1 MSLKKI
7 LILSWC
13 LFLASGAALADAIT
27 LNPTHPER
35 YIVLKGDTL
44 WDISGR
50 FLTEPWRWP
59 EIWEVNPQIRNPHL
73 IYPGDEITLS
83 YKDGKPV
90 LRVHRRGRPTVKLSP
105 GVRTLPRETGAIPA
119 IPIDA
124 IKQFLSRPRVVNE
137 GELDA
142 APYIVSVGKEHLV
155 AGKEFSVYVRG
166 IKDGEA
172 SRYAV
177 LRNGPAYT
185 HRVEGKEEILGY
197 EAVHVADALLERGG
211 DPVTMRLTSSTREVR
226 IGDRLLPVQDQRAEQ
241 NFIPRAPGQAVSG
254 EIISVLD
261 GVTQVG
267 QYQVV
272 VLNMGER
279 EGVEVGHVMAVYQ
292 RGKKVRDRYAV
303 AQATTNLNTVKE
315 TDPDMQGGFAGFFA
329 SADRLVRSLHLALTP
344 KIKAHQEVRLPE
356 ERAGILMVF
365 RPFERVSYALVMDAI
380 RPMHVADRVRN
391 P

>member
-1 MSLKKI
+1 M
-7 LILSWC
+7 
-13 LFLASGAALADAIT
+13 ADTLT

-35 YIVLKGDTL
+35 HVVVKGDTL

-105 GVRTLPRETGAIPA
+105 GVRTLPQETGAIPA
-119 IPIDA
+119 IPLDA

-142 APYIVSVGKEHLV
+142 APYIVSVGKEHLL
-155 AGKEFSVYVRG
+155 AGKDYSVYVRG
-166 IKDGEA
+166 IKDSDA

-177 LRNGPAYT
+177 LRSGPAYT
-185 HRVEGKEEILGY
+185 QTVNGKEEILGY
-197 EAVHVADALLERGG
+197 EAVHVADALLKQSG
-211 DPVTMRLTSSTREVR
+211 DPSTMHLTSSTREVR
-226 IGDRLLPVQDQRAEQ
+226 IGDRLLPVQDQRADQ
-241 NFIPRAPGQAVSG
+241 NFMPHTPGPSING
-254 EIISVLD
+254 EIIAVLD

-272 VLNMGER
+272 VLNLGER
-279 EGVEVGHVMAVYQ
+279 EGMEVGHVMAVYQ
-292 RGKKVRDRYAV
+292 RGVEVKDPRATVRVSKD
-303 AQATTNLNTVKE
+303 LNTVK
-315 TDPDMQGGFAGFFA
+315 DSDADRQGGFAGFFA
-329 SADRLVRSLHLALTP
+329 SADRLVQSIQQALTP
-344 KIKAHQEVRLPE
+344 RDKSLQKVRLPE

-365 RPFERVSYALVMDAI
+365 RPFERVSYALIMDAI
-380 RPMHVADRVRN
+380 RPMHIADKVRN

>member
-7 LILSWC
+7 LVLWWC
-13 LFLASGAALADAIT
+13 LFLASGAVLADTLA

-35 YIVLKGDTL
+35 YIVVKGDTL
-44 WDISGR
+44 WDISER

-73 IYPGDEITLS
+73 IYPGDEISLS

-105 GVRTLPRETGAIPA
+105 GARTLPRESGAIPT

-124 IKQFLSRPRVVNE
+124 IKQFLSRPRVVAE

-155 AGKEFSVYVRG
+155 AGKDHSVYVRG
-166 IKDGEA
+166 VEDAEA
-172 SRYAV
+172 VRYAV
-177 LRNGPAYT
+177 LRSGPAYT
-185 HRVEGKEEILGY
+185 QTVAGKEEILGY
-197 EAVHVADALLERGG
+197 EAVHVADALVERAG
-211 DPVTMRLTSSTREVR
+211 DPATMRLTSSSREVR
-226 IGDRLLPVQDQRAEQ
+226 IGDRLLPVQDERADQ
-241 NFIPRAPGQAVSG
+241 NFMPRVPDSSLNG
-254 EIISVLD
+254 EIIAVLD

-272 VLNMGER
+272 VLNLGER
-279 EGVEVGHVMAVYQ
+279 EGIEVGHVMAVYQ
-292 RGKKVRDRYAV
+292 RGIKVKDPYAV
-303 AQATTNLNTVKE
+303 AEVREDLNTVKA
-315 TDPDMQGGFAGFFA
+315 TDPDQQGGAAGLFA
-329 SADRLVRSLHLALTP
+329 SVDRVVQSIHQALTP
-344 KIKAHQEVRLPE
+344 ESKENQVHLPE

-380 RPMHVADRVRN
+380 RPMHIADKVRN